1 MKDWRTILI
10 HPDATIREAIGALER
25 GALGIALVVD
35 DESRLIGTVTD
46 GDVRRAI
53 LRDVPLAGN
62 VSELL
67 IRPEGSP
74 YTKPITAPYGAPDDE
89 LLALMHIKSVHQIP
103 LLNPEGHVMGLAL
116 MSALTQ
122 RKDLGMPAVVMAG
135 GFGTRLYPLT
145 AKTPKPMLPVG
156 EKPILERLIEGLARH
171 GIRDIWLT
179 THYHAEQIQA
189 HFGDGGKWGVEIHY
203 IHEETPLGTAGA
215 LSLLPRRFTTPFLL
229 MNGDLLTRLNYRSLH
244 QFHADVGAVMTVGIK
259 EYDIHVP
266 FGVVDIENGVV
277 RNLSEKPINQFFI
290 NAGIYVLD
298 PELLDYVPCKRRFNI
313 TELVQLLVAEG
324 KRVASFPIR
333 EYWLDVGQMPDYEQA
348 QEDVRNGRL
357 D

>member
-1 MKDWRTILI
+1 
-10 HPDATIREAIGALER
+10 
-25 GALGIALVVD
+25 
-35 DESRLIGTVTD
+35 
-46 GDVRRAI
+46 
-53 LRDVPLAGN
+53 
-62 VSELL
+62 
-67 IRPEGSP
+67 
-74 YTKPITAPYGAPDDE
+74 
-89 LLALMHIKSVHQIP
+89 
-103 LLNPEGHVMGLAL
+103 
-116 MSALTQ
+116 
-122 RKDLGMPAVVMAG
+122 
-135 GFGTRLYPLT
+135 
-145 AKTPKPMLPVG
+145 
-156 EKPILERLIEGLARH
+156 
-171 GIRDIWLT
+171 
-179 THYHAEQIQA
+179 
-189 HFGDGGKWGVEIHY
+189 
-203 IHEETPLGTAGA
+203 
-215 LSLLPRRFTTPFLL
+215 LLPRRFTTPFLL